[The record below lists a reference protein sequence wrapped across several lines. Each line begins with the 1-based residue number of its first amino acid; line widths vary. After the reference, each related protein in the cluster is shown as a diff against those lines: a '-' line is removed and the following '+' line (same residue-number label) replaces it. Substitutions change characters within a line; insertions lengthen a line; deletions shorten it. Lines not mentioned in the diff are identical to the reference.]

1 MLDCTSLPKNYSL
14 RLILIRHGEP
24 DESVKGKC
32 YGRLN
37 VGLSE
42 AGRMQIQTKLNS
54 IPDLSAQALY
64 ASPLLRAVETA
75 AIVGARLGLETT
87 ISPELQEISFGRL
100 ENLSYRQIEELY
112 PQEYKL
118 WMERPTEIQFPDGES
133 FSQMKERVLEFE
145 RSLLRSN
152 EGQAVVL
159 VSHGGVNRIIL
170 AHALGIADERIFRMD
185 QAYAAVNI
193 IDYLGES
200 SIVRLM
206 NG

>member
-1 MLDCTSLPKNYSL
+1 MLDYISLPDSYSL

-37 VGLSE
+37 VGLSQ

-54 IPDLSAQALY
+54 IQNLSAQALY
-64 ASPLLRAVETA
+64 ASPLRRTIETA
-75 AIVGARLGLETT
+75 AIVGERLGLQIT

-100 ENLSYRQIEELY
+100 ENLSYNEIEELY

-133 FSQMKERVLEFE
+133 FSQMKERVLGFE
-145 RSLLRSN
+145 RTLLHSK

-159 VSHGGVNRIIL
+159 VSHGGANRILL
-170 AHALGIADERIFRMD
+170 AQALGIPDEKIFRMD